1 MYPHREC
8 FNTYFVHRFRATF
21 GKVRLFT
28 AGEKVYTVVYRHTYC
43 VQHQVHTNFTG
54 VASILW
60 WNEFQSS
67 PRPGRRGHIHYRLAR
82 VTERLSVIQGL
93 KLTVY
98 KKLRFEPTVVIIDGE
113 AQSRGL

>member
-1 MYPHREC
+1 M
-8 FNTYFVHRFRATF
+8 
-21 GKVRLFT
+21 
-28 AGEKVYTVVYRHTYC
+28 
-43 VQHQVHTNFTG
+43 QHQVHTNFTG

-67 PRPGRRGHIHYRLAR
+67 PRPGRRGHIHYTLAR

-113 AQSRGL
+113 AQSRGCNFMHSVCALCVHTQKG